1 MKILLDEKLPTKLS
15 EFFQPAH
22 EVLIVRDMN
31 WLGKKNG
38 ELLRLVIENN
48 FEVFVT
54 ADRNLPYQ
62 QNLTAVTFILAI
74 LCGINNRKE
83 TYLNLIPKLLDLFES
98 SGGSTYYRSVLNL
111 PLAHNIRKQAGQLA
125 NNKLWQQ

>member
-1 MKILLDEKLPTKLS
+1 MKILPDERLPTKLS
-15 EFFQPAH
+15 EFFGTDH
-22 EVLIVRDMN
+22 EIFTVRDMK

-62 QNLTAVTFILAI
+62 QNLKAITFILAI
-74 LCGINNRKE
+74 LCGVNNRQE
-83 TYLNLIPKLLDLFES
+83 TYINLIPKLLELLKTS
-98 SGGSTYYRSVLNL
+98 KSPGVIQVT
-111 PLAHNIRKQAGQLA
+111 
-125 NNKLWQQ
+125 

>member
-1 MKILLDEKLPTKLS
+1 MKILLDESLPIKLS
-15 EFFQPAH
+15 ELFGTEH
-22 EVLIVRDMN
+22 EVLTVKDMN

-62 QNLTAVTFILAI
+62 QNLKAITFIIAI
-74 LCGINNRKE
+74 LCGVNNRQE
-83 TYLNLIPKLLDLFES
+83 TYINLIPKLLNLLKTSES
-98 SGGSTYYRSVLNL
+98 PSV
-111 PLAHNIRKQAGQLA
+111 IRVS
-125 NNKLWQQ
+125 

>member
-1 MKILLDEKLPTKLS
+1 MKILLDESLPTKLS
-15 EFFQPAH
+15 EFFGTEH
-22 EVLIVRDMN
+22 EVLTVRDMN

-62 QNLTAVTFILAI
+62 QNLKAITFILAI
-74 LCGINNRKE
+74 LCGVNNRQE
-83 TYLNLIPKLLDLFES
+83 TYINLIPKLLDLLKNSES
-98 SGGSTYYRSVLNL
+98 PSV
-111 PLAHNIRKQAGQLA
+111 IQVS
-125 NNKLWQQ
+125 

>member
-1 MKILLDEKLPTKLS
+1 MKILLDESLPTKLA
-15 EFFQPAH
+15 EFFGTEHQ
-22 EVLIVRDMN
+22 VLTVRDMN

-62 QNLTAVTFILAI
+62 QNLKAITFKLAI
-74 LCGINNRKE
+74 LCGVNNRQV
-83 TYLNLIPKLLDLFES
+83 TYINLIPKLLDLIKIAASPNVIEVS
-98 SGGSTYYRSVLNL
+98 
-111 PLAHNIRKQAGQLA
+111 
-125 NNKLWQQ
+125 